1 MRRRDTELSTLFKR
15 LYEDN
20 VLGKVTNEQ
29 FRMLSGDYNTEQKGL
44 KERIPKTADRIEDL
58 QNSISNVTRFI
69 DKANSYTDIKELNA
83 ELLNLFIEKI
93 EAGERA
99 ERYSRT
105 AEQEIIIHYRD
116 IGVVGAFAEEAEK
129 ILEQQQRQTA

>member
-20 VLGKVTNEQ
+20 VLGKVPNEQ

-93 EAGERA
+93 EVGERA

>member
-93 EAGERA
+93 EVGERA